1 MAWPRGVERKYAPLT
16 PATLEPPSRNQA
28 ASGVRTLLHID
39 MDAFFAE
46 VETRD
51 NPSLRGRPVA
61 VGGGGGYRGVVTSAN
76 YVARQY
82 GLKAGMPSGEA
93 RKLCPQ
99 AVFLPVNGRKY
110 VFVSAQ
116 IMSALDQFSPDV
128 RPLSVDEASLDITGC
143 GRLFGGV
150 LELGLKL
157 KEMVRSRHN
166 LPCTVGIG
174 PNRLTA
180 KMAANL
186 GKPDGLLVFAST
198 REAASAFAPLPV
210 DKMVGIGSATA
221 KALNQVGI
229 FTLGQLAGTSDFILK
244 SRFGILGPYLRQM
257 AAGEW
262 AGRMRQ
268 DDERG
273 PVEKSIG
280 HQRTFEANLTDP
292 AELRSRL
299 VGLAEMVARR
309 VRKGGW
315 RGQVLT
321 LTVRYGDF
329 HTFTHQTRLPESTDN
344 EETIIDFSWRL
355 LQECLGA
362 GRDVRLLGLSL
373 GALSPKLNQGGQ
385 LDLFEGSRLVR
396 REALYHALDNLR
408 ERYGEKVI
416 ARAQGGRYSGFRRN
430 DPRRDLVPLRGGAG
444 KEVFIQ
450 AAVLSNFFYTERQM

>member
-1 MAWPRGVERKYAPLT
+1 MAWQHGAERRLAPLT
-16 PATLEPPSRNQA
+16 PTRLESSFRLRKDLPPRK
-28 ASGVRTLLHID
+28 LLHID

-46 VETRD
+46 VEIRD

-76 YVARQY
+76 YLARQY
-82 GLKAGMPSGEA
+82 GLKAGMPSGQA

-99 AVFLPVNGRKY
+99 TVFLPVNGRKY

-116 IMSALDQFSPDV
+116 IMSALEQFSPEV

-143 GRLFGGV
+143 ERLFGGA

-157 KEMVRSRHN
+157 KEMVRHRFD
-166 LPCTVGIG
+166 LPCTVGIA

-186 GKPDGLLVFAST
+186 GKPDGLLIFST
-198 REAASAFAPLPV
+198 TQEAAAAFAPLPV
-210 DKMVGIGSATA
+210 EEMVGIGAATG
-221 KALNQVGI
+221 KALNRIGI
-229 FTLGQLAGTSDFILK
+229 TTLGQLAGTADFVLK
-244 SRFGILGPYLRQM
+244 SHFGILGPYLRQM

-280 HQRTFEANLTDP
+280 HQRTFEVNLTDTN
-292 AELRSRL
+292 ELRARL

-315 RGQVLT
+315 KGQVLT

-329 HTFTHQTRLPESTDN
+329 HTFTHQSHLPAPTADEEALIDN
-344 EETIIDFSWRL
+344 SWKL
-355 LQECLGA
+355 LEECLDS
-362 GRDVRLLGLSL
+362 GREVRLLGLSL
-373 GALSPKLNQGGQ
+373 SGLSAKSSRGGQ
-385 LDLFEGSRLVR
+385 LDLFGGNRLVR
-396 REALYHALDNLR
+396 REALENALDALR
-408 ERYGEKVI
+408 ERFGEKVI
-416 ARAQGGRYSGFRRN
+416 ARAQGGRYARARRYVPCQ
-430 DPRRDLVPLRGGAG
+430 DMVPLRGGAG
-444 KEVFIQ
+444 KEAFVQ
-450 AAVLSNFFYTERQM
+450 ALGISKIC